1 MNLVINQKQQNIKP
15 MIVALVIATAA
26 YLLTTVSTVP
36 ASYIKYNIPATS
48 VDTGYH
54 PSYKNI
60 NNW

>member
-1 MNLVINQKQQNIKP
+1 MNLVINQKQQNIKA
-15 MIVALVIATAA
+15 MLLALAIVTAL
-26 YLLTTVSTVP
+26 YWLTTVSTVP
-36 ASYIKYNIPATS
+36 GSYIKYNIPATS

>member
-1 MNLVINQKQQNIKP
+1 MNLVINQKHQTIKA
-15 MIVALVIATAA
+15 MLLALVVSTVL

-36 ASYIKYNIPATS
+36 GSYIKYNIPATS